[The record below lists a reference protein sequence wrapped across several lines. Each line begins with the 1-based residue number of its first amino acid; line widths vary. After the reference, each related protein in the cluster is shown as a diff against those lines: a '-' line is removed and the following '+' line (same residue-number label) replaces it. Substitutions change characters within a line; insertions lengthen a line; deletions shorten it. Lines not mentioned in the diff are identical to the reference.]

1 MNDRSFPQRYP
12 QGMENQLSIDLS
24 TGCGKLLKYQQPMDN
39 PVENTSKVIHRL
51 FHTLWKKKRGR
62 N

>member
-1 MNDRSFPQRYP
+1 
-12 QGMENQLSIDLS
+12 MENHLSIDLS
-24 TGCGKLLKYQQPMDN
+24 TACGKLLKYQQPMDN

-51 FHTLWKKKRGR
+51 FHSLWKKKRGR

>member
-1 MNDRSFPQRYP
+1 
-12 QGMENQLSIDLS
+12 MENQLSIDLS